1 MLKKYILIFLISML
15 PLVELRGTIPYAV
28 ALNLP
33 FWPSFFTA
41 VLGSIVPVPFIY
53 LFARKVLEWGK
64 DMKIIG
70 GFFQYCIRKGNDAG
84 EKLKEMAGTK
94 GVFWGLLLFVAIPFP
109 GTGAWTGTLAASVL
123 NMEFK
128 SSILAVMIGVIFAG
142 IMMAACSFGV
152 FGIIF

>member
-41 VLGSIVPVPFIY
+41 VLGSMVPVPFIY

-84 EKLKEMAGTK
+84 EKLIEMAGTK